1 MSNEHVPTTLYERLP
16 NGKYKPVSEYL
27 DHNHWREG
35 SYIVDVLPGCT
46 SITKQVDVTRAIQD
60 VQIILH
66 RLCDRICRNIMRGW
80 NEPQKPRE
88 LTKAQKEAYYAWCK
102 AFNTDKIMLS
112 SIHEAVEKALEEVVD
127 EAMITRKQEY
137 R

>member
-27 DHNHWREG
+27 DYNHWREG
-35 SYIVDVLPGCT
+35 SYIVDILPGCT
-46 SITKQVDVTRAIQD
+46 SITKRVDVTRAIQD

-66 RLCDRICRNIMRGW
+66 RLCDKICLNIMRERH
-80 NEPQKPRE
+80 EPQKPQK
-88 LTKAQKEAYYAWCK
+88 LTKAQKEAYFAWCK
-102 AFNTDKIMLS
+102 AFKTDKIMLS

-127 EAMITRKQEY
+127 EAMKMRKKESL
-137 R
+137 